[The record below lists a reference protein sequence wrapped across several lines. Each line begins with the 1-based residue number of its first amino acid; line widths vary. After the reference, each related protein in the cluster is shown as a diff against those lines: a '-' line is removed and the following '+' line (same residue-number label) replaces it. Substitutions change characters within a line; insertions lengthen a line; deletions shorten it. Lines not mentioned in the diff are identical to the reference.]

1 MAVNLYMNLVKIIEK
16 NKSEHDEKH
25 MSDAAYTAECNN
37 LKKRIEAFK
46 GKQLSEEAAKEL
58 IEKM

>member
-25 MSDAAYTAECNN
+25 MSDAAYTAEN
-37 LKKRIEAFK
+37 
-46 GKQLSEEAAKEL
+46 
-58 IEKM
+58 

>member
-1 MAVNLYMNLVKIIEK
+1 MMRSICLMLHIQQ
-16 NKSEHDEKH
+16 
-25 MSDAAYTAECNN
+25 
-37 LKKRIEAFK
+37 RIEAFK